1 MNLHQSLSAS
11 VAMLR
16 QQDEREKEIRAF
28 ASLART
34 FMRLYVKNLSVP
46 DMEEAQRC
54 RRNAWWY
61 FRKARERRDIS
72 DAMAV
77 RKLRVA

>member
-1 MNLHQSLSAS
+1 MTLHQSLSAS
-11 VAMLR
+11 VDMHR

-34 FMRLYVKNLSVP
+34 LMRLYVKNLSVP

-61 FRKARERRDIS
+61 FRKARERRDVA
-72 DAMAV
+72 DAMIA
-77 RKLRVA
+77 RRAA